1 MKILEKI
8 KELLKNPMW
17 FAIILFIN
25 TILLVMSI
33 SIIKEHKIIGII
45 FSTICYVNWGLLV
58 LFLQDR

>member
-33 SIIKEHKIIGII
+33 SVIKEHKIVGTI
-45 FSTICYVNWGLLV
+45 FSTICYVK
-58 LFLQDR
+58 R